1 MPTTPENDLLVK
13 LASAI
18 AFAPHR
24 FVVVGGAAHQLF
36 RCSELAQPTDI
47 PVLRTTDAD
56 VAVHLDTPAST
67 PRLDERLE
75 ALGLRGE
82 LSGDAT
88 PAVTRYVLESAPEH
102 FVEFI
107 ARRPGNGATRDGA
120 RPPTKHVAG
129 VVVQLLPHVD
139 LLLAEPWRVELR
151 EADGF
156 AVEGAPLS
164 LQIVNAASYLAQKLL
179 VLEKRE
185 PAERAKDIVYIHDTL
200 VLFAPHLEQ
209 LNTLWRKVETPS
221 SKRAR
226 KTAELARA
234 LGAAVGDDVRSAAQL
249 LRSIERPYRPD
260 ARALV
265 ATLDEGL
272 RRVFRQ

>member
-1 MPTTPENDLLVK
+1 M
-13 LASAI
+13 I
-18 AFAPHR
+18 
-24 FVVVGGAAHQLF
+24 GGAAHQLF
-36 RCSELAQPTDI
+36 RRAGPAQATGI

-56 VAVHLDTPAST
+56 VAVGVSAALPSL
-67 PRLDERLE
+67 RMDENLG
-75 ALGLRGE
+75 ALGFREE
-82 LSGDAT
+82 LSGEAT
-88 PAVTRYVLESAPEH
+88 PPVTRYVLESAPEH
-102 FVEFI
+102 YIEFI
-107 ARRPGNGATRDGA
+107 ARRPGSGETRSGAS
-120 RPPTKHVAG
+120 PPTRTFAG
-129 VVVQLLPHVD
+129 IVVQLLPHVD

-151 EADGF
+151 EDDCF

-164 LQIVNAASYLAQKLL
+164 LQIVIAASYLAQKLL
-179 VLEKRE
+179 VLEKRG

-200 VLFAPHLEQ
+200 VLFAPYLEQ

-234 LGAAVGDDVRSAAQL
+234 LGAAVGDDVRNAAQL
-249 LRSIERPYRPD
+249 LRAIERPYRPD